1 MKGAIMKFILSIVI
15 ISLLA
20 AHPQHHHKHHSHLPE
35 FHFGFHINKYHNNYC
50 HICSRIIASL
60 EGVLSFSMS
69 GSGPSCFG
77 VFADLERAKTALEEN
92 RKHLGFLSK
101 RVKFRFVI

>member
-50 HICSRIIASL
+50 HICSRIIDSFFIN
-60 EGVLSFSMS
+60 GDKVL
-69 GSGPSCFG
+69 
-77 VFADLERAKTALEEN
+77 VIKTYHPLSKFKRKN
-92 RKHLGFLSK
+92 LVKKIRKHLGFLSK